1 MFVQATISCKCG
13 CIFESEFQNSSLESP
28 PKCPQC
34 GQIMNEASWENLR
47 NAMAQFGDLNQ
58 HIVKWHLER
67 GEPLMQVPVIT
78 VRTFRD

>member
-13 CIFESEFQNSSLESP
+13 CIFESEFQKSSVENP

-34 GQIMNEASWENLR
+34 GQAMNDTSWKSLR
-47 NAMAQFGDLNQ
+47 DTMAQFGDLNQ

-67 GEPLMQVPVIT
+67 EEPLMQVPAIT
-78 VRTFRD
+78 VRTLRD